1 MRKPYRATI
10 DEDVMDIPTL
20 HAAGVN
26 GYREYV
32 MQYLLF
38 VDHHDVL
45 RAVQGEYPLATSP
58 EQVDVL
64 ISILNEVKA
73 RMIEANS

>member
-1 MRKPYRATI
+1 MQKPYTVTI

-20 HAAGVN
+20 HATGVN
-26 GYREYV
+26 GYHEYV

-45 RAVQGEYPLATSP
+45 RATQGEYPLATSP

-73 RMIEANS
+73 RMVEAGS